1 MQRDANE
8 CRDQQARAARLRWE
22 AMLRARAVQKM
33 RALERQ
39 RAEIYK
45 RFRPVMKEYEI
56 WRLKVQLLRVE
67 LREKLV
73 ARVVPGVAKD

>member
-1 MQRDANE
+1 
-8 CRDQQARAARLRWE
+8 
-22 AMLRARAVQKM
+22 MLRARAVQKM